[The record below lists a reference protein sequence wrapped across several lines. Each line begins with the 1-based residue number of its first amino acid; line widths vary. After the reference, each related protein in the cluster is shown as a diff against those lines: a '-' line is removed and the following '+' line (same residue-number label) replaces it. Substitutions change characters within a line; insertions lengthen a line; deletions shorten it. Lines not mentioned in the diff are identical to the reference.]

1 MLYWFFYHPIHIFLI
16 ILNDNIPCDWLIL
29 SMPFSTFPKFII
41 ALFLFATIVSCG
53 KPAREG
59 DQRIIKSECLSAIDE
74 RCYAE
79 MTEYTVLKDVKKLE
93 AMKNAR
99 KVFTLKANRKV
110 KILKRKIDIALIEYK
125 AGKNTRQVWVAV
137 KHLQ

>member
-1 MLYWFFYHPIHIFLI
+1 
-16 ILNDNIPCDWLIL
+16 
-29 SMPFSTFPKFII
+29 MPFSTLSKSII
-41 ALFLFATIVSCG
+41 ALFLLITIASCG

-74 RCYAE
+74 RCYAQ
-79 MTEYTVLKDVKKLE
+79 MTEYTVLKDTKKLE

-110 KILKRKIDIALIEYK
+110 KILKRKIDIAFIEYQT
-125 AGKNTRQVWVAV
+125 GKNTKQVWVAV

>member
-1 MLYWFFYHPIHIFLI
+1 
-16 ILNDNIPCDWLIL
+16 
-29 SMPFSTFPKFII
+29 MPFSTLTKFTI
-41 ALFLFATIVSCG
+41 ALFLFITIASCG
-53 KPAREG
+53 KPAKEG

-110 KILKRKIDIALIEYK
+110 KILKRKIDMALVEYK
-125 AGKNTRQVWVAV
+125 TGKSKKQVWVAV

>member
-1 MLYWFFYHPIHIFLI
+1 
-16 ILNDNIPCDWLIL
+16 
-29 SMPFSTFPKFII
+29 MPFSTLTRFTL
-41 ALFLFATIVSCG
+41 ALFLFITITSCG
-53 KPAREG
+53 KPAKEG

-93 AMKNAR
+93 AMKKTR
-99 KVFTLKANRKV
+99 KVFTLKANHKV
-110 KILKRKIDIALIEYK
+110 KILKRKIDMALIEYK
-125 AGKNTRQVWVAV
+125 TGRNKRQVWVAV

>member
-1 MLYWFFYHPIHIFLI
+1 
-16 ILNDNIPCDWLIL
+16 
-29 SMPFSTFPKFII
+29 MPFSTLSKSII
-41 ALFLFATIVSCG
+41 ALFLFITIASCG

-79 MTEYTVLKDVKKLE
+79 MTEYSVLKDEKKLE

-110 KILKRKIDIALIEYK
+110 KILKRKIDIALVEYK
-125 AGKNTRQVWVAV
+125 AGKSKRQVWVAV

>member
-1 MLYWFFYHPIHIFLI
+1 
-16 ILNDNIPCDWLIL
+16 
-29 SMPFSTFPKFII
+29 MPFSTLTKSIVK
-41 ALFLFATIVSCG
+41 LFLFVTITSCG

-79 MTEYTVLKDVKKLE
+79 MTEYSVLKDTKKLE
-93 AMKNAR
+93 ALKNAR

-125 AGKNTRQVWVAV
+125 TGKSTRHVWVAV